1 MLDPCERLLKTLLTL
16 ADLDRVPLDV
26 KASIVYPAYT
36 FKGLEKSR
44 KSFLAGGLPPNPTPS
59 KKVLAPVMLNLKVLE
74 IGFRVERCVSLQLR
88 LWGSRINK
96 ASNCQ
101 TPQSHKAW
109 WQNTGEFTILN
120 LFFNLIPVLGPDVKA
135 AWTLQTLNLQFET
148 LLEHTSGPLER
159 TSLQKTAWNPLN
171 GTLIELFENL
181 PVFQRESAR
190 PCIWRALGRVSAF
203 QLLPKSRNSWP
214 SARSPAP
221 RV

>member
-1 MLDPCERLLKTLLTL
+1 
-16 ADLDRVPLDV
+16 
-26 KASIVYPAYT
+26 
-36 FKGLEKSR
+36 
-44 KSFLAGGLPPNPTPS
+44 
-59 KKVLAPVMLNLKVLE
+59 MLNLKVLE
-74 IGFRVERCVSLQLR
+74 IGFRIEICVSLQLR
-88 LWGSRINK
+88 LWGSRINR

-135 AWTLQTLNLQFET
+135 AWTLQT
-148 LLEHTSGPLER
+148 SIR
-159 TSLQKTAWNPLN
+159 TYQRALRKDLQKTAWNPLN